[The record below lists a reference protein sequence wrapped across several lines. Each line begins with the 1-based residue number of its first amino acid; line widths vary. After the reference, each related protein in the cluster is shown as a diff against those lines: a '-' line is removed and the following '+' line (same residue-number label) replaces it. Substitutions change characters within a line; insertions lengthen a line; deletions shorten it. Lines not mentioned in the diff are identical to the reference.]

1 MRLADWN
8 YEHFAPV
15 AVALLALVAIWRPFL
30 ARCSTLRALAIA
42 SGLWLLSAVAVLGLF
57 YLGEGPLRPPFIWQR
72 DAGFILGSSVA
83 LALPFAVVLYALLL
97 LSKRSTRPVYLLALA
112 SAVAAIMLL
121 ILPPLYL
128 IGWFAGCVLVGY
140 RPCL

>member
-8 YEHFAPV
+8 YGHFLPV
-15 AVALLALVAIWRPFL
+15 AVALLALIAIWRPFL
-30 ARCSTLRALAIA
+30 AKGSALRALATA
-42 SGLWLLSAVAVLGLF
+42 SGLWFLAAVAVLGPL
-57 YLGEGPLRPPFIWQR
+57 YLGRGPLHVPFIWQR
-72 DAGFILGSSVA
+72 DAGHIFGSSIA
-83 LALPFAVVLYALLL
+83 LAVPFAIVLFVLLL

-128 IGWFAGCVLVGY
+128 TGWFAGCVLFGY

>member
-8 YEHFAPV
+8 YGHFLPV
-15 AVALLALVAIWRPFL
+15 AVALLGLIAIWRPFL
-30 ARCSTLRALAIA
+30 AKGRALRAWVTA
-42 SGLWLLSAVAVLGLF
+42 SGLWFLASVAILGPL
-57 YLGEGPLRPPFIWQR
+57 YLGRGALHGPIIWQR
-72 DAGFILGSSVA
+72 DAGYIFGSSVA
-83 LALPFAVVLYALLL
+83 LAVPFAVVLLVLLL
-97 LSKRSTRPVYLLALA
+97 LSKRSTRPVYLLGLA

-128 IGWFAGCVLVGY
+128 MGWFAGCVLVGY